1 MDDCV
6 MIVFW
11 I

>member
-1 MDDCV
+1 

-11 I
+11 N